1 MESFSSSPAAGAGAA
16 PASAS
21 EAAAHGGVISNG
33 AGVGGVN
40 LKLFESLNLFLFLEF
55 LDLQCYNTRVINDD

>member
-21 EAAAHGGVISNG
+21 EAAPHGVISNG

-40 LKLFESLNLFLFLEF
+40 LKLFELYLFLFL
-55 LDLQCYNTRVINDD
+55 DLTMQG

>member
-21 EAAAHGGVISNG
+21 EAAPHGGVISNG

-40 LKLFESLNLFLFLEF
+40 LKLLELACF
-55 LDLQCYNTRVINDD
+55 YIWIYNARVINGQSGD